1 MSSQWES
8 FDAEPLTVIDKDG
21 RLVGELPKPAKDV
34 DFVLNLYRAMVLART
49 FDTRAVALQRTGRL
63 GTYASCLGQE
73 AIGTGVA
80 FAMSDQDVLLP
91 SFREHAAQLIRGVTP
106 TELLQYWGGDER
118 GNNFAGPRRDFPV
131 CIPVGSHFSHA
142 AGVALAKAQLKEA
155 GAAVAIGGDGATSKG
170 DFYEAINVIG
180 VWQLPA
186 IFVINNNQWAISV
199 PTPAQTASE
208 TLAQKAIAAGIPGVR
223 VDGNDVLAVFAAT
236 SAALDRVQSGDG
248 PTLIECLSYRLSDH
262 TTADDAGRYRDEEEV
277 SRHWPDEPVR
287 RLRQHLV
294 DNHGWTK
301 EDEETLIRTC
311 AEEIESAAE
320 AYLNISADSPSAM
333 FNHLYETLPENVE
346 QMDAEAKNG

>member
-73 AIGTGVA
+73 AIGTGIA

-91 SFREHAAQLIRGVTP
+91 SFSEHAAHLIRGVTP
-106 TELLQYWGGDER
+106 TELL
-118 GNNFAGPRRDFPV
+118 
-131 CIPVGSHFSHA
+131 GSHFSHA